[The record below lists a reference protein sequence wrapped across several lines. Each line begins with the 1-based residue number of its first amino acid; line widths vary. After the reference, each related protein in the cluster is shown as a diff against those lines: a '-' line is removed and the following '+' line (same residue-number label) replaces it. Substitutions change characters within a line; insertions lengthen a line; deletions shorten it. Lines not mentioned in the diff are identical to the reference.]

1 MANLKIITGATGTT
15 HVQAADDRALNY
27 AAIGGDGILA
37 PNGTYY
43 DSNSVLCGNNVLSAS
58 LVDAGTV
65 RIMDGDI
72 LIQGCHARLE
82 YGQHIDLAIQP
93 GVADKKR
100 RDVVAAHYIKDD
112 LGVESVELVMLTG
125 TPYTGD
131 VPVWPTEVDPEATVQ
146 SLYKG
151 ATEAYSAIY
160 VIDLTGTEVASP
172 KLACDVI
179 KPLYDVGQY
188 ANEIGQ
194 NLGALV
200 EYWNDQIVNNSNSAL
215 TSLSDTAITQI
226 IAGVVGGNST
236 ENMQTNITGAMLND
250 VLLALFGIIRQNT
263 IQPFAHTFA
272 KNAETLYNKR
282 EV

>member
-1 MANLKIITGATGTT
+1 MANMKIITGATGTT

-27 AAIGGDGILA
+27 AAFGGDGILA

-43 DSNSVLCGNNVLSAS
+43 DSSNVLCGNNVLSAS
-58 LVDAGTV
+58 LVDASTV

-100 RDVVAAHYIKDD
+100 RDVVAAHYVKDE

-125 TPYTGD
+125 APYTGD
-131 VPVWPTEVDPEATVQ
+131 IPVWPTEVDPVTTVQ

-172 KLACDVI
+172 KLAYDVI
-179 KPLYDVGQY
+179 KPLHDVGQY
-188 ANEIGQ
+188 ANDVGQ
-194 NLGALV
+194 NLKALI
-200 EYWNDQIVNNSNSAL
+200 EYWNDQIVNNSNTAMDAL
-215 TSLSDTAITQI
+215 SENKINQI
-226 IAGVVGGNST
+226 VASVVGGSST
-236 ENMQTNITGAMLND
+236 ENMQTNITGAMLEE
-250 VLLALFGIIRQNT
+250 VLLNLFNIVRQEI
-263 IQPFAHTFA
+263 IQPFTHGFEAIS
-272 KNAETLYNKR
+272 ESLYNKR